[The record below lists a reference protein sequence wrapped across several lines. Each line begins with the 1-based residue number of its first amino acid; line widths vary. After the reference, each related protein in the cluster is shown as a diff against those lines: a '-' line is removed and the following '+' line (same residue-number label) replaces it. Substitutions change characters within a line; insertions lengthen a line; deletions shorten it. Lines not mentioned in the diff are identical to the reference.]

1 MTKLYTEDHE
11 WVSVEGDIATIGVS
25 AYAAEQLGDD
35 IVAAEDLLEVDDDV
49 SKGDILFVFEKAKAA
64 VEVYSPVS
72 GEITELN
79 DFLEGDSEEFHAK
92 LTAVEWLYKVKMS
105 DPSELEGM
113 MDEAAYKAF
122 CEG

>member
-11 WVSVEGDIATIGVS
+11 WVTVEGDIATIGVS

-35 IVAAEDLLEVDDDV
+35 IVAAEDLLEVEDDV
-49 SKGDILFVFEKAKAA
+49 KKGDILFVFEKAKAA

-92 LTAVEWLYKVKMS
+92 LTSLEWLYKVKMT
-105 DPSELEGM
+105 DMSELETM
-113 MDEAAYKAF
+113 MDETAYKSF
-122 CEG
+122 CGA

>member
-11 WVSVEGDIATIGVS
+11 WVTVEGDIATIGVS
-25 AYAAEQLGDD
+25 AFAAKQLGDD

-105 DPSELEGM
+105 DASELETM
-113 MDEAAYKAF
+113 MDETAYKSF
-122 CEG
+122 CGA

>member
-11 WVSVEGDIATIGVS
+11 WVTVEGDIATIGVS
-25 AYAAEQLGDD
+25 AFAAKQLGDD

-92 LTAVEWLYKVKMS
+92 LTAVEWLYKVKMT
-105 DPSELEGM
+105 DASELETM
-113 MDEAAYKAF
+113 MDETAYKSF
-122 CEG
+122 CGA